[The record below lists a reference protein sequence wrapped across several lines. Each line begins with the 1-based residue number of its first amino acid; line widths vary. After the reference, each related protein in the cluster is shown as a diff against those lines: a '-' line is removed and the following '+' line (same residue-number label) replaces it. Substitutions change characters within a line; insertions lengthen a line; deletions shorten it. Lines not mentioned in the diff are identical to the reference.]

1 MKKLVLLLTTLL
13 MAQTAIAGSN
23 TVRTM
28 GTVTNANPNY
38 MRVQYTEQVR
48 QCWQEQVP
56 VAGNSRPQAGLA
68 GNIIQGG
75 VGSLEGAVGA
85 IIGGVIGSKL
95 GEGHGKTTRNGAAIV
110 GALIGA
116 QVGHQG
122 SPGATVTYQTVT
134 RCGYESVPRVKEV
147 IDAWFVTI
155 KVDNGPSFKQ
165 TVYTNGQ
172 TYNINVGDRIPVTV
186 TYTIN
191 L

>member
-1 MKKLVLLLTTLL
+1 

-28 GTVTNANPNY
+28 GTVTSANPNY
-38 MRVQYTEQVR
+38 MRVQYTERVQD
-48 QCWQEQVP
+48 CWQEQVQ
-56 VAGNSRPQAGLA
+56 VRGNSRSQAGIA
-68 GNIIQGG
+68 GGIVQGG
-75 VGSLEGAVGA
+75 VGSVEGAVGA
-85 IIGGVIGSKL
+85 IIGGIIGSKL
-95 GEGHGKTTRNGAAIV
+95 GEGHGKTTRNGAAVV

-122 SPGATVTYQTVT
+122 SPGATVTTQVVT
-134 RCGYESVPRVKEV
+134 RCGYKPVSRVKEV

-172 TYNINVGDRIPVTV
+172 IYNINVGDRIPVTI
-186 TYTIN
+186 TYKID